1 MNDIDLQLD
10 SLNNRAAI
18 YDRSDIGRI
27 RAVGSDVLDLLNRLS
42 TNEVISLSD
51 SGGMPTVLTNEK
63 GRIID
68 LIIILDVGQYKLLM
82 TGNGRVEIVKEWIE
96 KYTFVEE
103 SYLEDITSETFLASI
118 LGPKASEVIQ
128 DVFKVDCSKMELYQS
143 VKASLNS
150 LDIQLVRT
158 DPLKDEGFDIFAP
171 INLKEYVWDAFLDIG
186 VVKLERKCFDRQRIL
201 RGIPVSGKELTEE
214 HNPLEAGLTKCINF
228 SKGCYIGQE
237 VVARLDTYDKLKM
250 NLVTVQSPA
259 DTELTDG
266 DILRFSGKQV
276 GHVTSVVSDARF
288 NIGLAYV
295 RRIASKPGSL
305 LSTLDDDRN
314 VVEVLSIVDMFG

>member
-1 MNDIDLQLD
+1 MTDIDLQLD
-10 SLNNRAAI
+10 SLNNRAVI

-42 TNEVISLSD
+42 TNEVKYLPD
-51 SGGMPTVLTNEK
+51 NGGIPTVLTNEK

-68 LIIILDVGQYKLLM
+68 LIIILDVGEYKLLM

-103 SYLEDITSETFLASI
+103 SYLEDITRETFLASI

-128 DVFKVDCSKMELYQS
+128 DVFKVDCSQMELYQS
-143 VKASLNS
+143 VKIPLNS
-150 LDIQLVRT
+150 LDIQVVRT

-171 INLKEYVWDAFLDIG
+171 INLKEYVWDVFLDVG

-250 NLVTVQSPA
+250 NLVALQSPA
-259 DTELTDG
+259 DTALTDG
-266 DILRFSGKQV
+266 DTLRFSGKQV
-276 GHVTSVVSDARF
+276 GHVTSVVSDASF
-288 NIGLAYV
+288 NLGLAYV

>member
-1 MNDIDLQLD
+1 MTDIDLQLD
-10 SLNNRAAI
+10 SLNNRAVI

-42 TNEVISLSD
+42 TNEVIYLPD
-51 SGGMPTVLTNEK
+51 NGGIPTVLTNEK

-68 LIIILDVGQYKLLM
+68 LITILDVGEYKLLM

-103 SYLEDITSETFLASI
+103 SYLEDTTSETFLASI
-118 LGPKASEVIQ
+118 LGPKASGVIQ
-128 DVFKVDCSKMELYQS
+128 DVFEVDCSKMELYQS
-143 VKASLNS
+143 VKVSLNS
-150 LDIQLVRT
+150 LDIQLLRT
-158 DPLKDEGFDIFAP
+158 DPLKDKGFDIFAP

-250 NLVTVQSPA
+250 NLVTLQSPA

-266 DILRFSGKQV
+266 DILRFGGKQV
-276 GHVTSVVSDARF
+276 GHVTSVVSDASF
-288 NIGLAYV
+288 NLGLAYV
-295 RRIASKPGSL
+295 RRIASNPGSL
-305 LSTLDDDRN
+305 LSTLDDDKN